1 MSKRVKRR
9 KNKGLFNSLLVKFS
23 AALIIIGCGA
33 LIITTET
40 DCAEKEKELVLIQEK
55 IDAFNAENMDLQRDL
70 DSDDM
75 SGYMEKVALEEHGY
89 AYPDELRFYDT
100 SRD

>member
-1 MSKRVKRR
+1 MAKRAKQ
-9 KNKGLFNSLLVKFS
+9 KKTKGLFNGLLVKL
-23 AALIIIGCGA
+23 AALALFVGCGV
-33 LIITTET
+33 LIYTTEV

-55 IDAFNAENMDLQRDL
+55 IDAYNAENMDLQRDL

-75 SGYMEKVALEEHGY
+75 SGYMEKVALEERGY
-89 AYPDELRFYDT
+89 AYPDERRFYDK